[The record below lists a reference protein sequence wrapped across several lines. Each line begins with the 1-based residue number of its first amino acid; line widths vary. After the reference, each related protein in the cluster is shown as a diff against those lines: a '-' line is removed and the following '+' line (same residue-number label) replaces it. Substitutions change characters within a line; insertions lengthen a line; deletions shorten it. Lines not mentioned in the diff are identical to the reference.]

1 MGSLT
6 MPETIANI
14 FGNASVLDGIGDSL
28 SGALLDRGSPI
39 KLGVGQSL
47 FLEGDEAGGFYIVKT
62 GGLKATRLSPEGGEQ
77 LLAVFSPGDSIGE
90 MAMFDDS
97 PRSASI
103 TALREAVL
111 IHWSKAAFFCFAD
124 ENSALYRQLLGV
136 MAKRLRDTND
146 ALAARDFLPLAGQ
159 LARMMLR
166 LGAGFGVTL
175 PDDTVRIEH
184 KLTQAELAAMIG
196 ASRENV
202 SRVLND
208 WKRKGIIAREEG
220 RYRLIDMDALEDMSV
235 G

>member
-1 MGSLT
+1 
-6 MPETIANI
+6 MPEAIAGI
-14 FGNASVLDGIGDSL
+14 FEKSSVLDGIGDGL
-28 SGALLDRGSPI
+28 SSALLDRGTTI
-39 KLGVGQSL
+39 KLTIGQLL
-47 FLEGDEAGGFYIVKT
+47 FMEGDDAGGFYIVKS
-62 GGLKATRLSPEGGEQ
+62 GGLKATRLSPEGSEQ

-90 MAMFDDS
+90 MGMFDDS

-103 TALREAVL
+103 AALRESVL
-111 IHWSKAAFFCFAD
+111 IHWSKNSFFRFAD
-124 ENSALYRQLLGV
+124 ENSALYRQLLAV

-159 LARMMLR
+159 LAQMMLR
-166 LGAGFGVTL
+166 LGTGFGVAL

-202 SRVLND
+202 SRVIND

-220 RYRLIDMDALEDMSV
+220 YYRLIDRDTLEDMSV